1 MEAAGS
7 EIMSRLRMEIGK
19 QKLKKSEVSYTQKKH
34 RHGSMFH
41 GS

>member
-19 QKLKKSEVSYTQKKH
+19 QKLKESEVSYT
-34 RHGSMFH
+34 
-41 GS
+41 